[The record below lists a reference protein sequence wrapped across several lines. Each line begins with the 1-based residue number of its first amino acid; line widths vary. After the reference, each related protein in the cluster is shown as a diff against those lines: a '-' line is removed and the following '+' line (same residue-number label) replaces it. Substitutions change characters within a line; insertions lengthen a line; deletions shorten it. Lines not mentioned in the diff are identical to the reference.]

1 MKSMSNRLGD
11 EFAKSP
17 PQADDRTR
25 LFVAQIMLR
34 RPKIQR
40 FEFLPDGN
48 IRFRLPL
55 ANTAIAGTNLAGA
68 RLLRTRWFADF
79 IGEYLVRLNLA
90 RFDEI
95 VDRSDY
101 PELARQ
107 KCHTG
112 FGLWI
117 CPTYL
122 QFQFHCE
129 LLNSL
134 FNEGLKQD
142 LRQVSA

>member
-1 MKSMSNRLGD
+1 MSNRLGD

-25 LFVAQIMLR
+25 IFVAQIMLR

-40 FEFLPDGN
+40 YEFLPDGN
-48 IRFRLPL
+48 VRFRLPL
-55 ANTAIAGTNLAGA
+55 ANTAIAGTNLAEA
-68 RLLRTRWFADF
+68 RLLRTRWFANS
-79 IGEYLVRLNLA
+79 IGEFLVRLNLA
-90 RFDEI
+90 IFDE
-95 VDRSDY
+95 VVHRSDY
-101 PELARQ
+101 PDLATQ
-107 KCHTG
+107 KFHTG

-117 CPTYL
+117 NPYYL

-129 LLNSL
+129 LLNRL
-134 FNEGLKQD
+134 FNEGLKQE